1 MLNVFKNALQ
11 IVSQLFRSKPTEYIS
26 NSGKGDKEVSG
37 RFVRLE
43 KTARGLTVVVNDG
56 TREIRVSWRMSEY
69 TADHVMRLVNGATV
83 YVPSAYLSE
92 LSDHVDSD
100 EAISLSEFLEWC
112 SLVNLVVWNRSDNT
126 VRIADD
132 VLNNG

>member
-11 IVSQLFRSKPTEYIS
+11 IISQLFRSKPTEFIS

-56 TREIRVSWRMSEY
+56 TGEKRVSWRMNGY
-69 TADHVMRLVNGATV
+69 LADRVLSLSAGATFRI
-83 YVPSAYLSE
+83 PSANLRE
-92 LSDHVDSD
+92 LSDDG
-100 EAISLSEFLEWC
+100 ETTLGEFLGWC
-112 SLVNLVVWNRSDNT
+112 SLVNLIVWNRSDNT

-132 VLNNG
+132 VLSNA

>member
-1 MLNVFKNALQ
+1 MLNVFKTALQ
-11 IVSQLFRSKPTEYIS
+11 IVNQLFRSKPTEFIS

-37 RFVRLE
+37 RFVRIE

-56 TREIRVSWRMSEY
+56 KTERRVSWRMSEY
-69 TADHVMRLVNGATV
+69 TADHVLRLTTGATIN
-83 YVPSAYLSE
+83 VPTNYLRE
-92 LSDHVDSD
+92 LADDG
-100 EAISLSEFLEWC
+100 ETTLGEFLAWC
-112 SLVNLVVWNRSDNT
+112 NLVQLIVWNRPDST

>member
-1 MLNVFKNALQ
+1 MLNLFRNALS
-11 IVSQLFRSKPTEYIS
+11 IVNQLFRSKPTEFIS

-37 RFVRLE
+37 RFMRLE

-69 TADHVMRLVNGATV
+69 TADHVMRLVSGATV
-83 YVPSAYLSE
+83 HVPSSYLRELSE
-92 LSDHVDSD
+92 DGETTLG
-100 EAISLSEFLEWC
+100 EFLAWC
-112 SLVNLVVWNRSDNT
+112 NLVQLIVWNRSDNT

-132 VLNNG
+132 VLSNG